1 MLGKPSHRTEERLK
15 EHGTRAFA
23 VVTASADRGLAVTSG
38 AEGLVGNTSV
48 MRRTT
53 LRVEPTGAPAF
64 EVEKNF
70 RYGQFSVPY
79 VGGHVAV
86 IFDPDDHDRIM
97 IDHDTAYVKPSLPGA
112 KFDQTGMLIDRGDG
126 AA

>member
-23 VVTASADRGLAVTSG
+23 VVTAIAERGLAVTNG
-38 AEGLVGNTSV
+38 AEGLAGNTTV

-53 LRVEPTGAPAF
+53 LRVEPTGEPAF

-70 RYGQFSVPY
+70 LYGQFSVPY
-79 VGGHVAV
+79 VDGHVAV
-86 IFDPDDHDRIM
+86 IFDPDDHDTIM
-97 IDHDTAYVKPSLPGA
+97 IDHDTPYVKPSLPGA
-112 KFDQTGMLIDRGDG
+112 KFDQAGMRIDRSGEP
-126 AA
+126 A

>member
-1 MLGKPSHRTEERLK
+1 MLGKPSHRTEEHLK

-23 VVTASADRGLAVTSG
+23 VVTAIADRGLAVTSG
-38 AEGLVGNTSV
+38 AEGLVGNTTV

-53 LRVEPTGAPAF
+53 LRVEPVGEPAF
-64 EVEKNF
+64 EVVKNF

-79 VGGHVAV
+79 VDGHVAV

-97 IDHDTAYVKPSLPGA
+97 IDRDTAYVKPSLPGA